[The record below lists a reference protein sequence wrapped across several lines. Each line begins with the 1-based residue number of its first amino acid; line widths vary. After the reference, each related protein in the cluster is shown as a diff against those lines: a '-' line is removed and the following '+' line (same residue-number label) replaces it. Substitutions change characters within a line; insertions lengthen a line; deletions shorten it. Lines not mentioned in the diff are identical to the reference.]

1 MTITVPRTTRPGS
14 SRTIALVAGAL
25 YILTFVTS
33 IPTLAL
39 YATVLHDPAYILGPG
54 PDTAVQWG
62 GFLEL
67 LCALTS
73 IGTAVVLYPV
83 VRRQHEGLAIGFVA
97 SRLLEG
103 ALIVVGVVALLS
115 VVALRRDPAGT
126 DAASLVAVGK
136 SLVAIHNGTFL
147 LGQSFMPGV
156 NALLLGTL
164 LYRSRLVPRVI
175 PALGLIGAPLLLASV
190 IAAVFG
196 LHEQVSV
203 IGGLA
208 TAPVALWEASIGVWL
223 VVKGFRSVPGLTS
236 PTEPGR

>member
-1 MTITVPRTTRPGS
+1 MTLTAPRTTRPGS
-14 SRTIALVAGAL
+14 ARTIALVAGVL
-25 YILTFVTS
+25 YLLTFVTS

-39 YATVLHDPAYILGPG
+39 YATVLHDPAYVLGSG

-73 IGTAVVLYPV
+73 IGTAVALYPV

-115 VVALRRDPAGT
+115 VVALRRDPSGT
-126 DAASLVAVGK
+126 DAASLVAAGK

-164 LYRSRLVPRVI
+164 LHRSRLVPRWI
-175 PALGLIGAPLLLASV
+175 PTLGLVGAPLLLASV
-190 IAAVFG
+190 TAAVFG
-196 LHEQVSV
+196 LHEQVSLV
-203 IGGLA
+203 GGLA

-223 VVKGFRSVPGLTS
+223 VVKGFRPVPGLTS
-236 PTEPGR
+236 PVEPGR